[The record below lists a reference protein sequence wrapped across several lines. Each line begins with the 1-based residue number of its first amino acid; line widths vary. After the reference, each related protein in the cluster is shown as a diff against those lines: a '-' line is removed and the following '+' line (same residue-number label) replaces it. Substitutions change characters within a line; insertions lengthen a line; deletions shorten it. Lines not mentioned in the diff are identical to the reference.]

1 MIKRYSPSTS
11 FNCSTFCYSYTST
24 ATLLH
29 LFIPPTWKQKA
40 SPAGEDK
47 VSAYLPTTTPW
58 VWNEKFQDRLLQNS
72 QITMTPPPS
81 HFRSL
86 PRHRNRSIH
95 YKKKSLSTLCF
106 DLCVVVPN
114 IVSCQALRPKSK
126 TERHNKTPSC
136 TPFARACALWA
147 TAGCVAFNRIASLS
161 ACKACSGAW
170 RKAP

>member
-1 MIKRYSPSTS
+1 MIKRYSPPTS

-24 ATLLH
+24 ATRLH
-29 LFIPPTWKQKA
+29 LFIPPRWKQKA

-58 VWNEKFQDRLLQNS
+58 VWDKEFQDGLLQN
-72 QITMTPPPS
+72 PK
-81 HFRSL
+81 SL
-86 PRHRNRSIH
+86 WHRRLRISEVCPNIETIH
-95 YKKKSLSTLCF
+95 YKKKSLTTLCF
-106 DLCVVVPN
+106 DLCVALPN

-126 TERHNKTPSC
+126 TEWNNKTPSC
-136 TPFARACALWA
+136 TPLARACALWA

-170 RKAP
+170 P